1 MSLLLDYSF
10 SSFEEI
16 FKKNAY
22 DQNQNFFSF
31 HTLHLKLSL
40 KITFVFCFSC
50 LFALLL
56 KILFVSPSIKMD
68 VKMWSEVKFNMH
80 NKIDHVPEQKVTAP
94 KMVQSSS
101 FLNDV
106 GEK

>member
-1 MSLLLDYSF
+1 MTKIK
-10 SSFEEI
+10 I
-16 FKKNAY
+16 F
-22 DQNQNFFSF
+22 FFSYF
-31 HTLHLKLSL
+31 ASKTFIEK
-40 KITFVFCFSC
+40 TFVFCFSC